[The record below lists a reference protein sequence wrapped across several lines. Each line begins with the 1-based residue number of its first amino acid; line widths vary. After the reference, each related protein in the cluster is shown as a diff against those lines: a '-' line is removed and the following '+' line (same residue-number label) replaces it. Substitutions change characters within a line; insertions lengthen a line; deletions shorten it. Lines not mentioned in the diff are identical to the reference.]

1 MTDAYKV
8 PDLAPGAFHRAEETV
23 RRSRFIVTMA
33 RVSSPEEAKAFIDRI
48 REEHAGATHNCWAY
62 NAGAPGDTAQVGASD
77 DGEPK
82 GTAGRPMLTALLHS
96 DVGEVAAVVTR
107 YFGGILLGT
116 GGLVRAYQ
124 GSVKL
129 GLEGLPVTLRE
140 DMRRFVVSI
149 EPHQVSDFQ
158 HFLAEARGR
167 VQSSD
172 FRFDA
177 TFEVLVPSDEADAFV
192 ERLSEATA
200 GAALIDPI
208 DEEEILR
215 EIQARE
221 DPMNVT
227 ASVRLQ
233 VFAREGSREN
243 IAV

>member
-1 MTDAYKV
+1 MSASYQV
-8 PDLAPGAFHRAEETV
+8 PDLQHGAFHRAEETV

-33 RVSSPEEAKAFIDRI
+33 RVSSPEEAKAFIERI

-82 GTAGRPMLTALLHS
+82 GTAGRPMLAALLHS

-124 GSVKL
+124 GAVKL
-129 GLEGLPVTLRE
+129 GLESLPVTVRE

-158 HFLAEARGR
+158 HFLDEARGR
-167 VQSSD
+167 VLSSD

-177 TFEVLVPSDEADAFV
+177 TFEVLVPTGEADQFV
-192 ERLSEATA
+192 ERLTEATA
-200 GAALIDPI
+200 GGALIDPV
-208 DEEEILR
+208 DE
-215 EIQARE
+215 
-221 DPMNVT
+221 T
-227 ASVRLQ
+227 
-233 VFAREGSREN
+233 
-243 IAV
+243 

>member
-107 YFGGILLGT
+107 YFGG
-116 GGLVRAYQ
+116 
-124 GSVKL
+124 
-129 GLEGLPVTLRE
+129 LPVTLRE

-158 HFLAEARGR
+158 HFLAESRGR

-200 GAALIDPI
+200 GEALIDPI
-208 DEEEILR
+208 DEE
-215 EIQARE
+215 
-221 DPMNVT
+221 
-227 ASVRLQ
+227 
-233 VFAREGSREN
+233 
-243 IAV
+243 